1 MHYLSTEI
9 YQRQER
15 NGQERHA
22 VTYQDTVADADAG
35 AVTYRVFGVSG
46 DPGDP
51 GYRSYNT
58 YAGYL
63 SGRYGN
69 TGTRYTDTGS

>member
-1 MHYLSTEI
+1 MYDLSPEI
-9 YQRQER
+9 RQCQER

-22 VTYQDTVADADAG
+22 VTHQDTVADADTG

-46 DPGDP
+46 DPG
-51 GYRSYNT
+51 YRSCNT

-69 TGTRYTDTGS
+69 TGT